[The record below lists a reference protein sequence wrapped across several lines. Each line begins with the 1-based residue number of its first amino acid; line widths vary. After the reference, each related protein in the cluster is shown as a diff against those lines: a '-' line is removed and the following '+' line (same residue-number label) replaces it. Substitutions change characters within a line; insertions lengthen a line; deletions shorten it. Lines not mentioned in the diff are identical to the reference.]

1 MLFFLKT
8 VTNSKLY
15 VTTKDGASSRFVHRE
30 ISVSSFL
37 EGSTKLQAANQQ
49 QFEKKLEAALKN
61 KPMSQC
67 EKQRVN
73 SFLNGTT
80 KVRGKKG
87 DSHDGTLERINA
99 EIIRRLNLLLNSIED
114 QHPIETL
121 DELLFENNNF
131 CCEVIPSSQEDAINI
146 NRMKM
151 TCAIAQNDSIA
162 LITLNPE
169 DRLKILKILSYLASL
184 NLGKYRLER
193 DSSRSDRF
201 VEIVEFVSG
210 YTNVSSHFKVYI
222 VQRNYYLDEVY
233 LFKST
238 SNEFDEKTGYTDY
251 QDLSDDDINGG
262 SNLISDHFVDKCT
275 TSTSK
280 ESTLTY
286 FQSKMLQKL
295 LGKYQSLQEYSSIV
309 KGKQLPTKIR
319 EWIMYN
325 LYTESGNLVYKF
337 KKKSIMETF
346 NLSKDQLI
354 TAKKHRMNGESAH
367 GSIGR
372 IGFHSNKAHLAVART
387 LFEKFL
393 FENYLSNGRKNGKTR
408 YFTSHFRSL
417 YAPTTAI
424 QNKYG

>member
-61 KPMSQC
+61 KPMSQR

-80 KVRGKKG
+80 KVRGKKD
-87 DSHDGTLERINA
+87 DSHDGTLERISN
-99 EIIRRLNLLLNSIED
+99 EIIRRLNLVLNSIEH

-121 DELLFENNNF
+121 DKLLFENNTF
-131 CCEVIPSSQEDAINI
+131 CCEIIPLSQDGAI
-146 NRMKM
+146 NRMKK
-151 TCAIAQNDSIA
+151 TCVIAQNDSIE
-162 LITLNPE
+162 LITSNRE
-169 DRLKILKILSYLASL
+169 DKLKTFKILSYLASL
-184 NLGKYRLER
+184 NLVKYRVER
-193 DSSRSDRF
+193 DISRSDRF
-201 VEIVEFVSG
+201 VDIVEFVSG
-210 YTNVSSHFKVYI
+210 YTNILAHFKVHI
-222 VQRNYYLDEVY
+222 AQRNYYLDEVY

-238 SNEFDEKTGYTDY
+238 IKEFDETTGYTDN
-251 QDLSDDDINGG
+251 QDLHDDDIDGC
-262 SNLISDHFVDKCT
+262 SNLISDNFDECT
-275 TSTSK
+275 TDTSK
-280 ESTLTY
+280 ESTLSY

-295 LGKYQSLQEYSSIV
+295 LDKYQSLPEYSSIV
-309 KGKQLPTKIR
+309 KGKQLPTKVR

-325 LYTESGNLVYKF
+325 LYTESGNFVYSF
-337 KKKSIMETF
+337 KKKCIIEAF
-346 NLSKDQLI
+346 ALSKDQLI
-354 TAKKHRMNGESAH
+354 AAKKRRMYAEFSH
-367 GSIGR
+367 SSIVR
-372 IGFHSNKAHLAVART
+372 IGFHSNKAHLIVVRT

-393 FENYLSNGRKNGKTR
+393 FENSVPNGRKNGKTR

-417 YAPTTAI
+417 YSPTTAI